1 MKNNYNVYPKTE
13 NDLNVAFL
21 SEITK
26 QLNEGNT
33 VTINPDQWR
42 DVLKQKTSEDEDE
55 DDCQC
60 PACRARRAITEHF
73 KDKYTAE
80 AIQQFMETGDMPDE
94 VYDYFEDII
103 EDYMAED
110 IDKIVKVAFDDLPDE
125 VYDYFEDI
133 IEDYMAE
140 DIDKIVKV
148 AFDDLPKSN
157 FIQINEFQHL
167 PTIPRYETQPCVI
180 NVHITRAIPEGTC
193 IILGA
198 PTLVKMIDSKSPDY
212 IILGN
217 FDKTVLRNMRK
228 STESY
233 RYNLAIAKKF
243 KDRICKSGSSLGSI
257 LTDIL

>member
-103 EDYMAED
+103 EDYMAD
-110 IDKIVKVAFDDLPDE
+110 
-125 VYDYFEDI
+125 
-133 IEDYMAE
+133 

-198 PTLVKMIDSKSPDY
+198 PTLAKMIDSKSPDY

>member
-33 VTINPDQWR
+33 VTINPDQWK

-103 EDYMAED
+103 EDYMAD
-110 IDKIVKVAFDDLPDE
+110 
-125 VYDYFEDI
+125 
-133 IEDYMAE
+133 

-198 PTLVKMIDSKSPDY
+198 PTLAKMIDSKSPDY

-257 LTDIL
+257 LADIL

>member
-103 EDYMAED
+103 EDYMT
-110 IDKIVKVAFDDLPDE
+110 
-125 VYDYFEDI
+125 
-133 IEDYMAE
+133 E

-198 PTLVKMIDSKSPDY
+198 PTLAKMIDSKSPDY

>member
-33 VTINPDQWR
+33 VTINSDQWR

-110 IDKIVKVAFDDLPDE
+110 IDKIVKVAFDDLP
-125 VYDYFEDI
+125 
-133 IEDYMAE
+133 
-140 DIDKIVKV
+140 
-148 AFDDLPKSN
+148 KSN

-198 PTLVKMIDSKSPDY
+198 PTLAKMIDSKSPDY

>member
-1 MKNNYNVYPKTE
+1 
-13 NDLNVAFL
+13 
-21 SEITK
+21 
-26 QLNEGNT
+26 
-33 VTINPDQWR
+33 
-42 DVLKQKTSEDEDE
+42 
-55 DDCQC
+55 
-60 PACRARRAITEHF
+60 
-73 KDKYTAE
+73 
-80 AIQQFMETGDMPDE
+80 METGDMPDE

-103 EDYMAED
+103 EDYMAD
-110 IDKIVKVAFDDLPDE
+110 
-125 VYDYFEDI
+125 
-133 IEDYMAE
+133 

-198 PTLVKMIDSKSPDY
+198 PTLAKMIDSKSPDY

-217 FDKTVLRNMRK
+217 FDKTFLRNMRK

-257 LTDIL
+257 LADIL

>member
-13 NDLNVAFL
+13 SDLNVAFL

-33 VTINPDQWR
+33 VTINPDQWK
-42 DVLKQKTSEDEDE
+42 DVLKQKTPEDE

-103 EDYMAED
+103 EDYMAD
-110 IDKIVKVAFDDLPDE
+110 
-125 VYDYFEDI
+125 
-133 IEDYMAE
+133 

-198 PTLVKMIDSKSPDY
+198 PTLAKMIDSKSPDY

-217 FDKTVLRNMRK
+217 FDKTILRNMRK

-257 LTDIL
+257 LADIL

>member
-13 NDLNVAFL
+13 SDLNVAFL

-33 VTINPDQWR
+33 VTINPDQWK
-42 DVLKQKTSEDEDE
+42 DVLKQKTSKDE

-103 EDYMAED
+103 EDYMAD
-110 IDKIVKVAFDDLPDE
+110 
-125 VYDYFEDI
+125 
-133 IEDYMAE
+133 

-198 PTLVKMIDSKSPDY
+198 PTLAKMIDSKSPDY

-217 FDKTVLRNMRK
+217 FDKTILRNMRK

-257 LTDIL
+257 LADIL

>member
-110 IDKIVKVAFDDLPDE
+110 IDKIVKVAFDDLP
-125 VYDYFEDI
+125 
-133 IEDYMAE
+133 
-140 DIDKIVKV
+140 
-148 AFDDLPKSN
+148 KSN

-198 PTLVKMIDSKSPDY
+198 PTLAKMIDSKSPDY

>member
-80 AIQQFMETGDMPDE
+80 AIQQFMETGDM
-94 VYDYFEDII
+94 
-103 EDYMAED
+103 
-110 IDKIVKVAFDDLPDE
+110 PDE

>member
-13 NDLNVAFL
+13 SDLNVAFL
-21 SEITK
+21 SEITE

-33 VTINPDQWR
+33 VTINPDQWK
-42 DVLKQKTSEDEDE
+42 DVLKQKTSEDT

-103 EDYMAED
+103 EDYMAD
-110 IDKIVKVAFDDLPDE
+110 
-125 VYDYFEDI
+125 
-133 IEDYMAE
+133 

-198 PTLVKMIDSKSPDY
+198 PTLAKMIDSKSPDY

-217 FDKTVLRNMRK
+217 FDKTILRNMRK

-257 LTDIL
+257 LADIL